1 MLEVCELMN
10 NLLEIRS
17 LKKSFAIKSGVFR
30 KTTGYVNAVDDV
42 NLDVYPNETLG
53 LVGESGCGKTTMAKI
68 ILALT
73 NPDAG
78 SVVFDGVDIH
88 AAKGQELK
96 KIRRGIQVIFQD
108 PFGSLNPRKRISSI
122 ISEPMIIH
130 KTGSRRQRLERSA
143 ELLGMVG
150 LSADMLTRYPHE
162 FSGGQRQRICIARAL
177 AVNPRLLICD
187 EPVSALDVSIQAQ
200 VINLLV
206 DLQKKLELS
215 YIFISHDLSVIG
227 YLSHRIA
234 VMYRGRIVELA
245 DAQDLFDNPLHPYT
259 RCLIAAVPEPVPGLK
274 RKIDQAM
281 PDADEIGASSEG
293 CAYSGFCPIREAV
306 CMQEKPGLVETEDRH
321 YVACH
326 MHALLRG
333 LS

>member
-1 MLEVCELMN
+1 MN
-10 NLLEIRS
+10 NLLEIRG
-17 LKKSFAIKSGVFR
+17 LRKSFAIRSGVFR

-42 NLDVYPNETLG
+42 DLDVYPNETLG

-88 AAKGQELK
+88 AAKGQKLAQ
-96 KIRRGIQVIFQD
+96 IRRGIQVISQD

-130 KTGSRRQRLERSA
+130 KTGSKRQRLERCG
-143 ELLGMVG
+143 ELLNMVG
-150 LSADMLTRYPHE
+150 LSADMLGRYPHE

-206 DLQKKLELS
+206 DLQNKLELS

-259 RCLIAAVPEPVPGLK
+259 RCLMAAVPEPVPGLK
-274 RKIDQAM
+274 REIGQVM
-281 PDADEIGASSEG
+281 PDADEIESVSSG
-293 CAYSGFCPIREAV
+293 CAYRGFCPIREEV
-306 CMQEKPGLVETEDRH
+306 CMQEKPGLAETENKH

-326 MHALLRG
+326 IQ
-333 LS
+333 